1 MGLLLQQGIDYIP
14 AIQSEHHALQI
25 REAMRSKNVQLLNRM
40 EEFKAIIKEAKNLI
54 QNIGIFP
61 APNFTAKWCHP
72 HFSDRIK
79 NFEFKKSQSKIGF

>member
-61 APNFTAKWCHP
+61 APNFTAK
-72 HFSDRIK
+72 
-79 NFEFKKSQSKIGF
+79 